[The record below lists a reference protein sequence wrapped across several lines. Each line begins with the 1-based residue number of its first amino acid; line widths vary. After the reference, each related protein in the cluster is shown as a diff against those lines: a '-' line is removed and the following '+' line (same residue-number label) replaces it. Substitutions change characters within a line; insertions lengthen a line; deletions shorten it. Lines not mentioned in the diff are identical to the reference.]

1 MHIKT
6 IFIKCIAAIGI
17 LVLITSSVLSYAD
30 SPIHVIANATVD
42 TNELKL
48 RDIRAIFTM
57 KKRLWPDGEQ
67 VHVFVLPDNNA
78 THQAFCKRVLGVFPR
93 QLQAIWHRLVYSGT
107 GSAPTI
113 LETEEEMVKQISQTP
128 GSIGYIIRDTND
140 ENIKTISIAP

>member
-1 MHIKT
+1 
-6 IFIKCIAAIGI
+6 
-17 LVLITSSVLSYAD
+17 
-30 SPIHVIANATVD
+30 VIANATVD

-67 VHVFVLPDNNA
+67 VQVFVLPDNDA

-93 QLQAIWHRLVYSGT
+93 QLQAIWHRLAYSGT
-107 GSAPTI
+107 GTAPTI
-113 LETEEEMVKQISQTP
+113 LESEEEMVKQISQTP
-128 GSIGYIIRDTND
+128 GSIGYLIRDTND